1 MQCLGL
7 LSSLI
12 FARVRGRVKS
22 GLSQHWPRKKVA
34 VPPACFKKTANRA
47 EKMVVIHE
55 RGGALANISSP
66 SFFYHPNGVNEPQF
80 HYEAIEMSSAAVS
93 SCS

>member
-1 MQCLGL
+1 MSRVIV
-7 LSSLI
+7 LSDFCPCTWKSKEWAVSTL
-12 FARVRGRVKS
+12 ASQKS
-22 GLSQHWPRKKVA
+22 GCAPRLLQ
-34 VPPACFKKTANRA
+34 KTANRA